1 MLRAGARVGLGSDG
15 VICNNTC
22 DLLEEARFGALLQRA
37 RGEGN
42 SLAAGDFLRLATL
55 GGAEALGLDE
65 DIGSVEKGKL
75 ADLCAV
81 NLDAPHLEPVLDVE
95 AAVLW
100 SASARD
106 VILTVVEGEVL
117 YDGKELRR
125 LDPAFLRE
133 PLGAI
138 REKLS
143 KP

>member
-1 MLRAGARVGLGSDG
+1 MVGLGVSCESSG
-15 VICNNTC
+15 GPP
-22 DLLEEARFGALLQRA
+22 GAT
-37 RGEGN
+37 
-42 SLAAGDFLRLATL
+42 AGDPGARPATFNFGQSATPSQIAAL
-55 GGAEALGLDE
+55 DIDVGPDGAGAPPGS
-65 DIGSVEKGKL
+65 GSVEEGKI

-81 NLDAPHLEPVLDVE
+81 GLDGPHLEPVLDVE

-117 YDGKELRR
+117 YDGKELMR

-143 KP
+143 AP

>member
-1 MLRAGARVGLGSDG
+1 M
-15 VICNNTC
+15 
-22 DLLEEARFGALLQRA
+22 
-37 RGEGN
+37 
-42 SLAAGDFLRLATL
+42 
-55 GGAEALGLDE
+55 GLDE
-65 DIGSVEKGKL
+65 NIGSIEEGKF

-81 NLDAPHLEPVLDVE
+81 NLDAPHLEPILDVE

-125 LDPAFLRE
+125 LDSAFLRE
-133 PLGAI
+133 PLEAI

-143 KP
+143 TS